1 MNKDPRTILIAGIDS
16 EIGAYLRTFLVQK
29 DYVVTGS
36 SRRETANQVLPE
48 GVIFMD
54 LSLDSIELPEISFD
68 IAIICAGMNMGM
80 CKDYPEV
87 SERINVKNT
96 INLIDRLLETGTHV
110 IFLSSNSV
118 FDGNQAFY
126 KYTDIPNPTS
136 NYGIYKHRVEEYLQT
151 GKKNASILRLTK
163 VLTPRASFIVMWEKY
178 IAEGVR
184 FDVYNNHFLSPVS
197 MNDVAS
203 TVTSMIEKRKP
214 GIYQLS
220 GNKEISYFDFAQ
232 IYFKDNAYAL
242 SLMDEQVDKS
252 QPKGKHNSLETHLP
266 S

>member
-1 MNKDPRTILIAGIDS
+1 MNNVSTSILIVGVDS
-16 EIGAYLRTFLVQK
+16 QIGGYLRASFAHK
-29 DYVVTGS
+29 HFVVTGS
-36 SRRETANQVLPE
+36 SRRKATGEAQQEGTIFIDLDLNSLIIPE
-48 GVIFMD
+48 K
-54 LSLDSIELPEISFD
+54 PFD
-68 IAIICAGMNMGM
+68 VAIVCAGMNLAT
-80 CKDYPEV
+80 CKEYPEV
-87 SERINVKNT
+87 SERINVQNT
-96 INLIDRLLETGTHV
+96 VRLIDNLLEKGTHV